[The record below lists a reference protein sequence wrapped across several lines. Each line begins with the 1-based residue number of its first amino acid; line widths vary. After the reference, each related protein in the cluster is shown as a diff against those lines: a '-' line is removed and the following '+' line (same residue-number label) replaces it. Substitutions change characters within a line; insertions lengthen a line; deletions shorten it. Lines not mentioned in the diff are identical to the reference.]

1 MKYRMFS
8 SFWNSNS
15 DDTTIKFSEYF
26 DELDAINQLDILQDV
41 IGMLNKKYEEIHDI
55 EYATEE
61 DKRLGEL
68 LALCDELASNP
79 ERRQEFLKTVR
90 KLKPPMP
97 KGFKEL

>member
-1 MKYRMFS
+1 MFS

-26 DELDAINQLDILQDV
+26 DELDAINQLDILKDA
-41 IGMLNKKYEEIHDI
+41 IGMLNKKYEEIYDI

-61 DKRLGEL
+61 DKRREEL

-79 ERRQEFLKTVR
+79 ERRQEFLKMVR
-90 KLKPPMP
+90 KTKPTMP